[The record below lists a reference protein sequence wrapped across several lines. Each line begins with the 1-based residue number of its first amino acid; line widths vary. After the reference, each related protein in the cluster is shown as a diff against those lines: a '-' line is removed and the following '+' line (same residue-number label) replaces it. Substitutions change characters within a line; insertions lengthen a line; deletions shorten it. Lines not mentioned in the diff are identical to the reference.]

1 MGQLIRAVD
10 ALEDL
15 GAIEALCAEAV
26 DFWVMTDRKP
36 SDRAKAAAFFTDCLP
51 GCDPALS
58 QRLGFFQQDRLV
70 GVAELAFGFP
80 NPEDA
85 CFELRLLFPS
95 ARMCGFGRESFAHL
109 ESQR

>member
-1 MGQLIRAVD
+1 MIRA
-10 ALEDL
+10 L
-15 GAIEALCAEAV
+15 EALCAEVAA
-26 DFWVMTDRKP
+26 FWAMTDPKP
-36 SDRAKAAAFFTDCLP
+36 PDRAKADVFFTGCPP

-85 CFELRLLFPS
+85 CFELR
-95 ARMCGFGRESFAHL
+95 
-109 ESQR
+109 